1 MLTFRSPASPGRTPR
16 IRGLLSCPRILLA
29 VALLALSLGAAQAG
43 KESRLQMR
51 FGVDMARRGSWKE
64 AQYRFE
70 RALAVAPQ
78 DARVLN
84 NLAVAYENNG
94 HYARAQQIYLQ
105 ALEHG
110 PDNEKIRANY
120 ERFRIFYT
128 DHLSSL
134 QEQKGEESPEASDE
148 DSQDG

>member
-1 MLTFRSPASPGRTPR
+1 MLTFRSPASPDRTPR
-16 IRGLLSCPRILLA
+16 IRGLQYCREILLA
-29 VALLALSLGAAQAG
+29 VIVLVLSLGAAQAG
-43 KESRLQMR
+43 KEARLQMR

-78 DARVLN
+78 DAQVLS

-94 HYARAQQIYLQ
+94 HYARAEQTYLQ

-128 DHLSSL
+128 DHLSAL
-134 QEQKGEESPEASDE
+134 QEANGEESPEASGE
-148 DSQDG
+148 ESPDG

>member
-1 MLTFRSPASPGRTPR
+1 M
-16 IRGLLSCPRILLA
+16 LA
-29 VALLALSLGAAQAG
+29 VTLLVLSLGAAQAG
-43 KESRLQMR
+43 KEARLQVR

-70 RALAVAPQ
+70 RALAAAPE
-78 DARVLN
+78 DAQILN

-94 HYARAQQIYLQ
+94 HYARAEEIYLQ

-110 PDNEKIRANY
+110 PDNQKIRANY

-128 DHLSSL
+128 EHLSAL
-134 QEQKGEESPEASDE
+134 QEQKGEESPEASRD
-148 DSQDG
+148 D

>member
-1 MLTFRSPASPGRTPR
+1 MLTFRSCALPDRTPR

-29 VALLALSLGAAQAG
+29 VTLLVLSLGAAQAG
-43 KESRLQMR
+43 KEVRLQMR
-51 FGVDMARRGSWKE
+51 FGVEMARRGSWKE

-70 RALAVAPQ
+70 RALAAAPE
-78 DARVLN
+78 DAQVLS

-94 HYARAQQIYLQ
+94 HYARAEQVYLQ

-128 DHLSSL
+128 EHLSAL
-134 QEQKGEESPEASDE
+134 QEQKDEKSPEAS
-148 DSQDG
+148 QDD

>member
-1 MLTFRSPASPGRTPR
+1 MLPFRSPASPGRTPR

-29 VALLALSLGAAQAG
+29 VTLLVLSLGAAQAG
-43 KESRLQMR
+43 KEARLQMR

-78 DARVLN
+78 DAQVLN

-94 HYARAQQIYLQ
+94 HYVRAM
-105 ALEHG
+105 
-110 PDNEKIRANY
+110 
-120 ERFRIFYT
+120 
-128 DHLSSL
+128 
-134 QEQKGEESPEASDE
+134 AS
-148 DSQDG
+148 